1 MDFTDFIFH
10 KVVWRRGE
18 GVGMFSNDFITNF
31 PQNAPV
37 KKCLELVSIWQRY
50 GQKFVAYFLGH
61 PVHPCVARRQ
71 FWENFLPSRY
81 YKILYEENSVA
92 DT

>member
-1 MDFTDFIFH
+1 VDFTDFIFH
-10 KVVWRRGE
+10 KVVWRSGE

-37 KKCLELVSIWQRY
+37 KKCWELVSIWQRY

-61 PVHPCVARRQ
+61 PVHPCVV
-71 FWENFLPSRY
+71 RY
-81 YKILYEENSVA
+81 FGKMFFRHVTTKYFTKRILLQ
-92 DT
+92 TT